1 MDDTISPRG
10 TVMSPKNS
18 TRINKIP
25 SQQSD
30 NNILA
35 NKDSQIDHR
44 KTEADLNIL
53 PNEITSEAVDQFYH
67 SFLLSGDYYKLAN
80 Q

>member
-1 MDDTISPRG
+1 MSPRG

-53 PNEITSEAVDQFYH
+53 PNEITSEAVD
-67 SFLLSGDYYKLAN
+67 
-80 Q
+80 